1 MISKIKKI
9 FKGIT
14 RKYRKY
20 KRQKRLVRDAIR
32 VLKRSEPYKQNE
44 DYSLENYDVMYILE
58 NPQKSNNVWAFISYM
73 CEEAY
78 KFDVYKDNRCVFLW
92 GYNFTR
98 DLFDHLEDGYEIS
111 YMPLDC
117 HYGVW
122 EWILEGTEEEIK
134 GSKGM
139 QSYMRYCHKNKITY
153 KKLQK
158 KCNYCNDDIMKYY
171 NTKC

>member
-78 KFDVYKDNRCVFLW
+78 KFDVYFYGDIILH
-92 GYNFTR
+92 GTYLT
-98 DLFDHLEDGYEIS
+98 IS
-111 YMPLDC
+111 KMDMKSLIC
-117 HYGVW
+117 H
-122 EWILEGTEEEIK
+122 WIVTMAF
-134 GSKGM
+134 GSGF
-139 QSYMRYCHKNKITY
+139 
-153 KKLQK
+153 
-158 KCNYCNDDIMKYY
+158 
-171 NTKC
+171 